1 MHEGAAPPGA
11 PRAKAAFL
19 AALAAVTF
27 LPLITIPVAQLTAAS
42 SRLAALPPIVVL
54 VALAG
59 VGHVGATAYYYV
71 DGDFRG
77 LVRESRSRFVVLPLA
92 LACGF
97 ALGFVSGHALWGWLA
112 AGFFAWQLYHYQR
125 QNYGLLA
132 LTALSAR
139 VGQPPRAIRLS
150 FNLAAV
156 AGVLGAAGP
165 QGIIGGVLPEVA
177 PRLDRINRLDP
188 RIHALAIVVYAL
200 ALVGALWAVARHR
213 AFFRAPLVALFALAG
228 LAFYVPAL
236 VSRDPFVTFWSYA
249 IAHGA
254 QYLLL
259 MGVLSRGAARPRL
272 NLSALA
278 ALTMALTLV
287 FLSMTTT
294 TGFLHGAY
302 YGLVVG
308 HFLID
313 AKTWRLREPAQRAII
328 KQRFGFLF

>member
-1 MHEGAAPPGA
+1 MHEGAAIPGA
-11 PRAKAAFL
+11 PGARATFF
-19 AALAAVTF
+19 AALVAVTF
-27 LPLITIPVAQLTAAS
+27 LPLIAIPVAQLTTAS
-42 SRLAALPPIVVL
+42 SKLAALSPVVVL

-77 LVRESRSRFVVLPLA
+77 LVRESKARFVVLPLA

-97 ALGFVSGHALWGWLA
+97 ALAFVSGRALWGWVA

-139 VGQPPRAIRLS
+139 AGQPPLPIRLS

-165 QGIIGGVLPEVA
+165 QGVIAGVLPEID
-177 PRLDRINRLDP
+177 LRLDP
-188 RIHALAIVVYAL
+188 RLRALAIAIYAL
-200 ALVGALWAVARHR
+200 AVAVALWTMARHR
-213 AFFRAPLVALFALAG
+213 AFFRSPLVSLFALAG
-228 LAFYVPAL
+228 LAFYAPAL

-259 MGVLSRGAARPRL
+259 MGVLSQGAPRPRL

-287 FLSMTTT
+287 FLSMTARG
-294 TGFLHGAY
+294 GFLHGAY
-302 YGLVVG
+302 YGLVVS

-313 AKTWRLREPAQRAII
+313 AKTWRLRESPQRAII

>member
-1 MHEGAAPPGA
+1 MPEGAASP
-11 PRAKAAFL
+11 KAAFF

-27 LPLITIPVAQLTAAS
+27 LPLIAFPVAELGAVS
-42 SRLAALPPIVVL
+42 STLAALPPVVVL

-77 LVRESRSRFVVLPLA
+77 LVREGKVRFVVLPLV
-92 LACGF
+92 LACGL
-97 ALGFVSGHALWGWLA
+97 ALGFVAGRALWGWLA

-132 LTALSAR
+132 LTALSAQ
-139 VGQPPRAIRLS
+139 VGQPPRAIRVC

-165 QGIIGGVLPEVA
+165 QGIIAGVLPEVGA
-177 PRLDRINRLDP
+177 RLDRLDA
-188 RIHALAIVVYAL
+188 RVHALAIAIYAL
-200 ALVGALWAVARHR
+200 ATLGALGAMARHR
-213 AFFRAPLVALFALAG
+213 AFFRSPLVTLFAVAG
-228 LAFYVPAL
+228 MAFYVPAL

-259 MGVLSRGAARPRL
+259 MGVLSNGTSRPRL

-287 FLSMTTT
+287 FLAMTE
-294 TGFLHGAY
+294 TGRYLHGAY

-313 AKTWRLREPAQRAII
+313 AKTWRLRESAQRAII
-328 KQRFGFLF
+328 QQRFGFLF